1 MTKRF
6 RLLIGTAVSLFFLAW
21 LFWKVDLGTL
31 WEALHHADYSWVIL
45 AAPVYFV
52 GVWLR
57 ALRWHYLLAPVSP
70 LPARRLFP
78 YVVLGFM
85 ANNVLPLRAGELVRA
100 FLLGQKAE
108 LSKTSILAT
117 ILVERVLDA
126 LTLLLFAV
134 VVSLFVPLPEW
145 LRAGVFLVGLAFV
158 GILAVSL
165 AAAFLSGAVLAVT
178 GVLARV
184 LPGALR
190 PRVQDLVRLFLDGL
204 ASLRHGRTLGKVSA
218 LSLAVWL
225 VEAAVFAVVGN
236 GFQFS
241 PPPPF
246 HAFLLTMSTANLGI
260 SIPSSQGGIGVFEFI
275 AASVLQGSFNS
286 DFSQAA
292 AYAFVVHATILAP
305 VTVLGIFF
313 LWREHLSIRSISRGG
328 REAAGEAI

>member
-1 MTKRF
+1 MTKRL
-6 RLLIGTAVSLFFLAW
+6 RLLIGLAVSLFFLAW
-21 LFWKVDLGTL
+21 LLWKVDLGLL
-31 WEALHHADYSWVIL
+31 WEALHHADYSWIIL

-57 ALRWHYLLAPVSP
+57 ALRWQYLLAPVSP
-70 LPARRLFP
+70 LRARRLFP

-126 LTLLLFAV
+126 LALLFFAV

-145 LRAGVFLVGLAFV
+145 LRTGVFVVGLAFV
-158 GILAVSL
+158 GVLAVSL
-165 AAAFLSGAVLAVT
+165 AAAFLAGAALAVT
-178 GVLARV
+178 GVLVRV
-184 LPGALR
+184 LPGSLR
-190 PRVQDLVRLFLDGL
+190 PRIQELVRLFLDGL
-204 ASLRHGRTLGKVSA
+204 ASLRNGRTLGRVSA

-225 VEAAVFAVVGN
+225 VEAAVFVVVGN
-236 GFQFS
+236 GFRLS
-241 PPPPF
+241 LPF
-246 HAFLLTMSTANLGI
+246 HAFLLTMATANLGI

-275 AASVLQGSFNS
+275 AASVLQGSFHT

-305 VTVLGIFF
+305 VTVLGLFF
-313 LWREHLSIRSISRGG
+313 LWREHLSIRSIGRGG
-328 REAAGEAI
+328 QEEAGEAV